1 MAAENDVKGLIK
13 NYIDNGLPRRQFLST
28 LTSIGLTA
36 SAAGTLAKDLTP
48 FVTRK
53 DETKPM
59 CRIC

>member
-13 NYIDNGLPRRQFLST
+13 NYIDNGLSRRQFLST

-36 SAAGTLAKDLTP
+36 SAAGTLAKDLAP